1 MDTKKIGNKGEDR
14 ACFFLLQNGYKILFR
29 NWHDRQG
36 ELDIIAEKNQILIFV
51 EVKTIPNGTIDMLQQ
66 VLGPRKKQKIIKT
79 SKRFL
84 YKYRKYSM
92 NLIRYDVIVLD
103 MEGLPSVYHIENAFM
118 ENL

>member
-84 YKYRKYSM
+84 LKYRKYSM

-103 MEGLPSVYHIENAFM
+103 MEGLPPVYHIENAFM

>member
-1 MDTKKIGNKGEDR
+1 MDTKKIGNDGENR
-14 ACFFLLQNGYKILFR
+14 ACFFLIQKGYEILFR
-29 NWHDRQG
+29 NWHDKLG
-36 ELDIIAEKNQILIFV
+36 ELDIIAQKSDTIIFI
-51 EVKTIPNGTIDMLQQ
+51 EVKTIPNGTIDMLRS
-66 VLGPRKKQKIIKT
+66 VLGSRKKQKIIKT

-103 MEGLPSVYHIENAFM
+103 MEGLPPVYHIENAFM